1 MDDVLVI
8 ILTLVVAVFGA
19 LNQRKKRKEALNKP
33 AAPAT
38 GQSQDFWDMLLD
50 DDNYV
55 QEDVPTPV
63 REEVAEVETAPE
75 SKPVYEF
82 KADREAVHSIKQPM
96 KKLTKTKRKKL
107 VMGEEFS
114 LKKAVIYS
122 EIINRKYV

>member
-8 ILTLVVAVFGA
+8 ILTLVVAVLGA

-50 DDNYV
+50 DDSYV
-55 QEDVPTPV
+55 QQDIPMPV
-63 REEVAEVETAPE
+63 SEEVVEVETVPE
-75 SKPVYEF
+75 PKPIFEF
-82 KADREAVHSIKQPM
+82 KADREAPHSIKQPM
-96 KKLTKTKRKKL
+96 KKLTKAKKKKL